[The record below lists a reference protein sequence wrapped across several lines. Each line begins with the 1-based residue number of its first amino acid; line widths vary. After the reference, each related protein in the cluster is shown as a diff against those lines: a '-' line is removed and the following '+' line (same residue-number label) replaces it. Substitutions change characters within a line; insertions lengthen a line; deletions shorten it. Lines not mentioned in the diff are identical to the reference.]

1 MMADPEQ
8 KTAGT
13 GPAAGAAR
21 PMAPQQLEALA
32 RRYRGALVSY
42 FSKRLSNTSDAEDLT
57 QEVFIRMARH
67 QHVDDIAH
75 IESYLFQTASNL
87 LRDYLR
93 RSVTHHVTDHV
104 SIEDCGYDGEVPSEE
119 RVYEGRAALDDFMAL
134 LDELPP
140 RRREVFLM
148 HRFMGMSYGAI
159 ALKLGISVSV
169 VEKHMMKALLQF
181 SERLGPL

>member
-1 MMADPEQ
+1 MADPEQ
-8 KTAGT
+8 KTAGKA
-13 GPAAGAAR
+13 PAAGAVQ
-21 PMAPQQLEALA
+21 PMEAEQLEALA
-32 RRYRGALVSY
+32 RRYRGPLVSY
-42 FSKRLSNTSDAEDLT
+42 FSKRLSNPSDAEDLT

-93 RSVTHHVTDHV
+93 RSVTHHVSDHV
-104 SIEDCGYDGEVPSEE
+104 SLEDSGYDGEVPSEE
-119 RVYEGRAALDDFMAL
+119 RVYEGKAAVADFMAL
-134 LDELPP
+134 LNELPP

-181 SERLGPL
+181 SQRLGPL